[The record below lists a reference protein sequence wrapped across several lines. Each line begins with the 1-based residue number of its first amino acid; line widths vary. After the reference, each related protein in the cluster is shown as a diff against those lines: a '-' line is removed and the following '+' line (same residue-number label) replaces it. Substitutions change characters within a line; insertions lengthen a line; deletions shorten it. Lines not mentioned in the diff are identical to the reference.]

1 MLSKLKRTNST
12 FIHYS
17 TNNTIDESKI
27 GLENDNLNVGSMKGD
42 FLI

>member
-1 MLSKLKRTNST
+1 MFSKLKRTNLT

-27 GLENDNLNVGSMKGD
+27 GLNNDNLNVESM
-42 FLI
+42 